1 MKNRTFIFFNVI
13 FAFLFSASSWGA
25 KVGTVDLNRVVVGIK
40 EMKGVREKL
49 KAFHMSKQMELKKE
63 EEKISEL
70 HKSFQKKSMV
80 MNEKTKMEKQKEI
93 QEIGDIEQR
102 DREACDEEYDTQQK
116 KRLKHDD
123 QWQPQYVRRQFP
135 ASSCQDDQNCEAH
148 ELSDHAHRDRSDRY
162 QFDRQHDV
170 SHQMYVLF
178 DTDSAC

>member
-1 MKNRTFIFFNVI
+1 MKNRTFIFFSVI

-63 EEKISEL
+63 EEKISKL

-93 QEIGDIEQR
+93 QAMVIELNKKKYMMEREIQR
-102 DREACDEEYDTQQK
+102 FGKKAQAPVMNKIKAVIDSISLKEAVDFTLDTGTGQLYYAKNKIDLTQKIIDEYNK
-116 KRLKHDD
+116 KHPVK
-123 QWQPQYVRRQFP
+123 
-135 ASSCQDDQNCEAH
+135 AN
-148 ELSDHAHRDRSDRY
+148 
-162 QFDRQHDV
+162 
-170 SHQMYVLF
+170 
-178 DTDSAC
+178 